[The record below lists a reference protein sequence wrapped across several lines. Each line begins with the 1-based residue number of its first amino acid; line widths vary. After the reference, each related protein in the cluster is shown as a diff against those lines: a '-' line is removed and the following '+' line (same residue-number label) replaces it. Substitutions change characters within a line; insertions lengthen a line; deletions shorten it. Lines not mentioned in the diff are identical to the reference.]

1 MREIEDMFDAN
12 IASSEGSQDVSP
24 IGEKQDD
31 GTNLIVLKGGFST
44 EDNRYKFELNS
55 DGTGKIYYSEFL
67 DDVEEFSHEAD
78 VKKLAEEIEKAVKAE
93 VSLQSEQTVLE
104 DSEIESIREET
115 ASEMLEEFFWE
126 EINQSLEDPFF
137 RSFYDDSEWG
147 EELSCERGTAAEFEA
162 FLELCVLTE
171 REIGLLDDYLLVE
184 AETEYEEAGLSDCS
198 YHTERLEELVNIACT
213 YFKPSGFRYDYNDGC
228 YDRFS
233 GYSVSSESICISFD
247 ECSKAS
253 AREKMIGMIKLKDKL
268 AEIKVPGE
276 VIERLTA
283 F

>member
-1 MREIEDMFDAN
+1 
-12 IASSEGSQDVSP
+12 
-24 IGEKQDD
+24 
-31 GTNLIVLKGGFST
+31 
-44 EDNRYKFELNS
+44 
-55 DGTGKIYYSEFL
+55 
-67 DDVEEFSHEAD
+67 
-78 VKKLAEEIEKAVKAE
+78 
-93 VSLQSEQTVLE
+93 LE

-147 EELSCERGTAAEFEA
+147 EESSCERGTAAEFEA

-171 REIGLLDDYLLVE
+171 REIGSLDDYLLVE

-233 GYSVSSESICISFD
+233 GYSMSSESICISFE
-247 ECSKAS
+247 ECSKTP